1 MDETNKKIIFTI
13 LFILIFVLYVVLLI
27 LPPTVSIF
35 FPEVSIYIYFML
47 VSLGVGYSSKL
58 LLTKISDN
66 EKIYLAVSIFVSCI
80 LASIMSFFAVVVNM
94 LEKLNMSFEK
104 SSTGVE
110 GVGGIT
116 EMITVVANPHIL
128 FLLSFFAFNLFYWKN
143 IAEKKLYVWYLIPI
157 ILYVL
162 LMVIITSIMGSVQ
175 TIV

>member
-13 LFILIFVLYVVLLI
+13 LLILIFVLYVVMLLV
-27 LPPTVSIF
+27 PPTVSIF

-80 LASIMSFFAVVVNM
+80 LASIMGFFAVVVKM

-104 SSTGVE
+104 SSTGFDVM
-110 GVGGIT
+110 GGSN

-143 IAEKKLYVWYLIPI
+143 INEKKLYLWYLIPLIVYVVLI
-157 ILYVL
+157 I
-162 LMVIITSIMGSVQ
+162 IITSIMGSVQ